1 VAHPSPVLLRGLGH
15 RGAKERRR
23 ACCGWKRRLVRATL
37 RVGRARAV
45 WKVGTCRVVRDDRA
59 RIVEEGGAPRAVDEA
74 VGRQGVARA
83 VEAGAVA
90 VGCCGKSHDS
100 RPQKEAGMENEACRF
115 GGWAV
120 GGGRVVFG
128 NDMVVVP

>member
-1 VAHPSPVLLRGLGH
+1 
-15 RGAKERRR
+15 
-23 ACCGWKRRLVRATL
+23 VRATL

-59 RIVEEGGAPRAVDEA
+59 RIVEDEA